1 MLEKEQ
7 EKEQE
12 KEPVITDAN
21 AFNEWINK
29 KEKDINKELFRKHFN
44 FQRPSEMLKFL
55 YQTNDKERKNELVNV
70 INSGLKDLKKEIK
83 KMSEK
88 EINIEKHN
96 KIVKIVEDILTF
108 IKQKKRT
115 RHKNIN
121 TKPNAK

>member
-1 MLEKEQ
+1 MPEKEQ

-29 KEKDINKELFRKHFN
+29 KEKDINQELFRKHFN

-108 IKQKKRT
+108 IKQKK
-115 RHKNIN
+115 KD
-121 TKPNAK
+121 KA

>member
-1 MLEKEQ
+1 MP

-12 KEPVITDAN
+12 KEPVITDTN

-29 KEKDINKELFRKHFN
+29 KEKDINKELFIKHFN

-55 YQTNDKERKNELVNV
+55 YQTNDKEKKNELVNV
-70 INSGLKDLKKEIK
+70 IKEIK

-88 EINIEKHN
+88 EINNEKHN

-108 IKQKKRT
+108 IKQKK
-115 RHKNIN
+115 KD
-121 TKPNAK
+121 KA